1 MPLPRGIACIA
12 PREGH
17 CIAPKGG
24 FPTMPKF
31 TQSGRSNRCQTQS
44 KSASMPGGWR
54 PMNDASTCESES
66 PLHRSTHRWAAV
78 NARVAYRTRTARAVA
93 MGLSSVAVM
102 TIGANGTSITPS
114 KRKVTRHVTVRVT
127 CFVPGL
133 A

>member
-1 MPLPRGIACIA
+1 MHCPSTGAMHSPQRGLPHDAEIHTIR
-12 PREGH
+12 
-17 CIAPKGG
+17 
-24 FPTMPKF
+24 
-31 TQSGRSNRCQTQS
+31 RSNRCQTQS

-102 TIGANGTSITPS
+102 TIRASGTSITPS